1 MAAWEPLTE
10 PPLVVEASGA
20 PFELGLAHGEQAAP
34 LIEQVYDLRMSRVGH
49 HLSERDA
56 LAGAVE
62 HVPLL
67 ERWVPELLEEV
78 RGVAA
83 GSGLRFEQAL
93 FLQVATELELRVSSE
108 PHLRVQADGC
118 SAVGT
123 VDDGGAAVIG
133 QNWDQPESSRG
144 LQIVT
149 RLAPTGRPGICTF
162 GWAGVIGYI
171 AVSSA
176 GVANVNTQLYSRR
189 RPFGVPGY
197 FVTRKLQSF
206 ATLAEGQAWLARV
219 PTGSTAGYVVGDRT
233 GAVAT
238 LELARGGAR
247 WRFGAPQSHT
257 NHCLDAE
264 WAHDDETRELLPDS
278 YARLARLQASVAG
291 AAGGIET
298 VEQALQDHG
307 DGTASVCRHGAH
319 GLGTV
324 ASIVLDTAA
333 SQLHLRL
340 GPPCSAPVTLVAQ
353 APA

>member
-10 PPLVVEASGA
+10 PPLVVEAAGG
-20 PFELGLAHGEQAAP
+20 PFALGQAHGEQAAG
-34 LIEQVYDLRMSRVGH
+34 LVEQVYELRMSRVGH
-49 HLSERDA
+49 HLSEADA
-56 LAGAVE
+56 LAGTLE
-62 HVPLL
+62 YVPLL

-123 VDDGGAAVIG
+123 RDAGGAAVIG

-149 RLAPTGRPGICTF
+149 LLAPDDRPGICTF

-171 AVSSA
+171 AVSAA

-206 ATLAEGQAWLARV
+206 ATLAEGREWLSRV

-238 LELARGGAR
+238 LELARGDAR
-247 WRFGAPQSHT
+247 WVFGAPQAHT
-257 NHCLDAE
+257 NHSVDAD
-264 WAHDDETRELLPDS
+264 WAADDEAREVLPDS
-278 YARLARLQASVAG
+278 YARLGRLRQAVAG
-291 AAGGIET
+291 PGGVET
-298 VEQALQDHG
+298 VERALRDHG
-307 DGTASVCRHGAH
+307 SGTASVCRHGAH

-324 ASIVLDTAA
+324 ASIVLDTGAA
-333 SQLHLRL
+333 QLHLRL